1 MATPGST
8 ILNIGAG
15 AGQNHF
21 KLDYSTT
28 AGGGVTAKTQTELTT
43 FELAN
48 IFFTSPSGTECI
60 MKQGVVGDPIAANG
74 YPRTELRE
82 LATDGTT
89 LRAFN
94 PTTNDHW
101 LMARARVY
109 HLPPKKPSVVIGQ
122 MHDNLDDVIEIA
134 VQPVT
139 GYDETTNPVVEVVCR
154 INGSSRVQ
162 TGVDGNGDPVYY
174 TWPKL
179 IAAYEI
185 GTEIAY
191 KIRVGATFSY
201 QVFIGDMSTP
211 VLTKA
216 SHASMPALNT
226 SGTNSYW
233 KIGCYNQTK
242 HTSNGTGGLETN
254 SAEYC
259 QVGFR
264 EMQVFHTSETAPIQ
278 LTYGTN
284 STDAISTVRWG
295 TKVSAVNTGA
305 TSPAPLTITMSPPFP
320 TSAAPSPG
328 ELVFVVLHC
337 RRGTTSVVATPTID
351 SATYPG
357 WTRLFTIAT
366 ATGGGAGGLSAS
378 TIRYQLWVAE
388 YVPGMAVPAFTLTS
402 GAASDTVHAQ
412 MGCASG
418 VKYGIGASDQ
428 IGTLGVATTNTTTTL
443 GPAPALGAAVPAGG
457 LILALL
463 DHEFTKASGT
473 LNAITGDSLTWAEAA
488 ENIVTWAFVT
498 DWALNPTAVTP
509 VQKTLATTSITTGLG
524 CGLQTSLLAA
534 QKRTAGMIPCT
545 A

>member
-1 MATPGST
+1 MATPGAT
-8 ILNIGAG
+8 ILNIGSSG
-15 AGQNHF
+15 GQNHF

-28 AGGGVTAKTQTELTT
+28 AGAGVTAKTQAQLTT
-43 FELAN
+43 FELAD
-48 IFFTSPSGTECI
+48 IFYTSLSGTECN

-101 LMARARVY
+101 LMARARIL

-122 MHDNLDDVIEIA
+122 MHDNLDDIIEIA
-134 VQPVT
+134 AQPIT
-139 GYDETTNPVVEVVCR
+139 GYNETTNPIIEVVCR

-162 TGVDGNGDPVYY
+162 IGVDGLGQPIYY

-179 IAAYEI
+179 IANYEM

-191 KIRVGATFSY
+191 KIRVGATFEY

-216 SHASMPALNT
+216 SNANMPALNT

-233 KIGCYNQTK
+233 KAGCYNQTK

-259 QVGFR
+259 EVGFR
-264 EMQVFHTSETAPIQ
+264 EMQVFHTSETAPQQ

-328 ELVFVVLHC
+328 EAVFVVMHC
-337 RRGTTSVVATPTID
+337 RRATTSVVATPTID

-357 WTRLFTIAT
+357 WTRIVNVAT
-366 ATGGGAGGLSAS
+366 ATGGGAGGLTAA
-378 TIRYQLWVAE
+378 TERYQIWVAE
-388 YVPGMAVPAFTLTS
+388 YVTGMSVPAFTLTS
-402 GAASDTVHAQ
+402 GAPSDTVHAQ

-418 VKYGIGASDQ
+418 VKFGLAALDQ
-428 IGTLGVATTNTTTTL
+428 AGSLGVATTATTTTL

-463 DHEFTKASGT
+463 DHENTKASGT
-473 LNAITGDSLTWAEAA
+473 LNTITGDSLTWNEAA

-498 DWALNPTAVTP
+498 DWVLNASAVTP
-509 VQKTLATTSITTGLG
+509 VQKTLATTTLTSGLG
-524 CGLQTSLLAA
+524 CGIQASLLAL
-534 QKRTAGMIPCT
+534 QKRTAGMIPT
-545 A
+545 AA